1 MTNFKEIFS
10 LDYHPKLIK
19 NMAEATIAGAFA
31 ANILIAS
38 ASAFILYDFLPHMLI
53 FLWMF
58 LHTLIFIGRVFV
70 SRNLLRALE
79 TPHAHRRVRK
89 YLLLSLSV
97 TSLTAILYGVIISL
111 NYFYEVPDLTIL
123 LMSTIVIIMAAS
135 SISTLG
141 SVILSFILFVF
152 FSVAP
157 LIIFALLHGE
167 GSLMMLAFVSLSYIL
182 LHMLFGYRQYV
193 LLRNTVFL
201 EETFSSIYE
210 KSSDGIVLIKKS
222 RFYDCNQSTLK
233 MFGCPTK
240 EAFLTVNL
248 SRLMPKYQPDGRRSI
263 IKMVEMVNRAL
274 ENGTHSFEWLH
285 QKKEG
290 ELFWTEIVLTKITLD
305 AEVLLHGVWRDI
317 NDRKKLEVSEAASKK
332 EIEMLN
338 QNLAQRVKEEVGKNR
353 EKEQQFIQQS
363 RLAQMGEMI
372 SMIAHQWRQPLSAI
386 SATSSLLELK
396 AKLHQ
401 LDDDSVEQKAKDIS
415 SYAQH
420 LSHTIDDFRDFFQP
434 NRELK
439 ETSYEEIITSVLSI
453 IESSIVNKNIQLIQE
468 LNTHEILTT
477 YPNELKQV
485 VLNLIKNA
493 EDVLLERE
501 IDHPYIKIRTYTKDD
516 QQILEISDNGGGI
529 PETLIEKIFD
539 PYFSTKSDKNGTGL
553 GLYMSKTIIEEHCG
567 GTLHVKN
574 GIKGARFEIILLSTV
589 TINKELQH

>member
-1 MTNFKEIFS
+1 MPTFKEIFS
-10 LDYHPKLIK
+10 LDYHPKMVK

-31 ANILIAS
+31 ANILIAF
-38 ASAFILYDFLPHMLI
+38 ASAFVLYDFFPHTLI
-53 FLWMF
+53 YLWMF
-58 LHTLIFIGRVFV
+58 LHSVIFMGRVFV
-70 SRNLLRALE
+70 SRKLLRALE
-79 TPHAHRRVRK
+79 SPHAHRMVKK
-89 YLLLSLSV
+89 YLFLSLSV
-97 TSLTAILYGVIISL
+97 TSVTAILYGVIIGLS
-111 NYFYEVPDLTIL
+111 YIYKIPEVSIL

-141 SVILSFILFVF
+141 SVILAFILFVF

-157 LIIFALLHGE
+157 LVIFALLYGE
-167 GSLMMLAFVSLSYIL
+167 GTLMMLAFVSLAYIS

-210 KSSDGIVLIKKS
+210 KSSDGIVLIKKN
-222 RFYDCNQSTLK
+222 RFYDCNKATLE
-233 MFGCPTK
+233 MFGYRTK
-240 EAFLTVNL
+240 EEFLTAYL
-248 SRLMPKYQPDGRRSI
+248 SQLMPKYQPDGRRSI
-263 IKMVEMVNRAL
+263 IKMIEMTKIAL
-274 ENGTHSFEWLH
+274 ENGAHSFEWLH
-285 QKKEG
+285 QG
-290 ELFWTEIVLTKITLD
+290 EKGDLFWTEIVLTKITLD

-317 NDRKKLEVSEAASKK
+317 DDRKELEVSEAASKK
-332 EIEMLN
+332 EIETLN
-338 QNLAQRVKEEVGKNR
+338 QSLEHRVKEEVEKNR
-353 EKEQQFIQQS
+353 EKEKQLLQQS

-401 LDDDSVEQKAKDIS
+401 LDDDSVQQKAKDIS
-415 SYAQH
+415 SYVQH
-420 LSHTIDDFRDFFQP
+420 LSHTIDDFRDFFTS
-434 NRELK
+434 NKELK
-439 ETSYEEIITSVLSI
+439 ETSYEEIVISVLSI

-493 EDVLLERE
+493 EDILLERE
-501 IDHPYIKIRTYTKDD
+501 IDHPYIKIRTYTKED

-529 PETLIEKIFD
+529 PETVIEKIFD
-539 PYFSTKSDKNGTGL
+539 PYFSTKSGKNGTGL

-567 GTLHVKN
+567 GTLSVEN
-574 GIKGARFEIILLSTV
+574 GMKGARFKILLGSNV
-589 TINKELQH
+589 K